1 MQLRSEV
8 GVKLCDDVV
17 FVQKVKIECLVVE
30 WSRVLSGREAD
41 SATPRASIDAGYED
55 GMRIFNHCLSNT
67 HP

>member
-41 SATPRASIDAGYED
+41 SATPRASIDAG
-55 GMRIFNHCLSNT
+55 L
-67 HP
+67 